1 MRVIVQVPLK
11 LYTID
16 DDLLQKVAF
25 IGYIFIINF
34 EP

>member
-25 IGYIFIINF
+25 KGFVFIINF
-34 EP
+34 QP